1 EELYRLHVQRARRI
15 MTVAANHHAEVLIL
29 GAFGCGAFRN
39 NPTIVAKAYDTVLPR
54 QIGMQASEFL
64 YHFRTIEFAV
74 YCTYFSQQN
83 YQAFQ
88 NLTI

>member
-1 EELYRLHVQRARRI
+1 

-29 GAFGCGAFRN
+29 GAFGCGAFCN
-39 NPTIVAKAYDTVLPR
+39 NPTIVAKAYDTVLT
-54 QIGMQASEFL
+54 EFL

-83 YQAFQ
+83 YQAFHQ
-88 NLTI
+88 IIRQHA